1 LLRDTDISLGKPR
14 LSEYCGYHLLPGD
27 HSVSYLTHLIDG
39 LFGLT
44 AASSLAG
51 FVFHL
56 STGNPDLALMC
67 FVGIGG
73 SAAIGWMFAACRR
86 A

>member
-1 LLRDTDISLGKPR
+1 MSFI
-14 LSEYCGYHLLPGD
+14 
-27 HSVSYLTHLIDG
+27 THFVDG

-44 AASSLAG
+44 AISSFAG

-56 STGNPDLALMC
+56 LTGNPDMALMC

-73 SAAIGWMFAACRR
+73 SAAIGWMFTSCQRV
-86 A
+86 

>member
-1 LLRDTDISLGKPR
+1 MSSFI
-14 LSEYCGYHLLPGD
+14 H
-27 HSVSYLTHLIDG
+27 VVDG
-39 LFGLT
+39 LFGL
-44 AASSLAG
+44 AAVSSFAG

-56 STGNPDLALMC
+56 LTGSPDLALMC

-73 SAAIGWMFAACRR
+73 SAAMVWMLTTWRR

>member
-1 LLRDTDISLGKPR
+1 MPPFM
-14 LSEYCGYHLLPGD
+14 H
-27 HSVSYLTHLIDG
+27 VVDG
-39 LFGLT
+39 LVGL
-44 AASSLAG
+44 AAVSSFAG

-56 STGNPDLALMC
+56 LNGNPDLALMC

-73 SAAIGWMFAACRR
+73 SAAMVWMFSAWRR

>member
-1 LLRDTDISLGKPR
+1 MSPMA
-14 LSEYCGYHLLPGD
+14 
-27 HSVSYLTHLIDG
+27 HLIDA

-44 AASSLAG
+44 AISSLAG

-56 STGNPDLALMC
+56 LAGNSDMALMC

-73 SAAIGWMFAACRR
+73 SAAIGWMFTACRR
-86 A
+86 T